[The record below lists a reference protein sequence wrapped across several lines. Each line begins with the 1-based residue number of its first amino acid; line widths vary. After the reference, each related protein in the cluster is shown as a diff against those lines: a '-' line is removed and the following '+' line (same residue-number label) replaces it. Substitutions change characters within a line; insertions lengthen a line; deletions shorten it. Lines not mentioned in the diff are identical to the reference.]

1 MKRLPFIHDDVGY
14 ATAVIISREEMILE
28 PVRIWNGA
36 WHVRRDGRL
45 TPLKP
50 GDADALVTD
59 RGEVTDGYHTW
70 KRLTHFLRDRGVRVP
85 GDFDAADVAIKA
97 AHWRAYR
104 CAVESPGGRRG
115 DAAVAATVAR
125 GATRQAA

>member
-14 ATAVIISREEMILE
+14 ATAVTISRDEMILE
-28 PVRIWNGA
+28 PVRIKDGA
-36 WHVRRDGRL
+36 WHVRRAGRL
-45 TPLKP
+45 IPLEP
-50 GDADALVTD
+50 GDVDVLVTD

-85 GDFDAADVAIKA
+85 GDFDAADVALKA

-104 CAVESPGGRRG
+104 CAVESLGGRRG
-115 DAAVAATVAR
+115 DTGVEATLAR
-125 GATRQAA
+125 GLAA